1 MYITK
6 MKLNNC
12 IIYTSTKTHQV
23 PRINLTIVQN
33 PYTVCYKIIWRKV
46 KEIQIY

>member
-12 IIYTSTKTHQV
+12 IIYTSTKNHQV

-33 PYTVCYKIIWRKV
+33 PILYAIK
-46 KEIQIY
+46 